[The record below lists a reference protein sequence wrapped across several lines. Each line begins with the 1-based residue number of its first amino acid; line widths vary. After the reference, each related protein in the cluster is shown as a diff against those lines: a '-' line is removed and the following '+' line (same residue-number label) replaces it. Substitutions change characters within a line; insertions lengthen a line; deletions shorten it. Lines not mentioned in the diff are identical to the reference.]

1 MQVKEWKIN
10 KSDEAKPLIER
21 LLYSRG
27 IKTQG
32 EIETFL
38 NPLSIKLTHPNAFC
52 DMQKAVS
59 RIVKAIDNNENIL
72 IYGDFDADGLTS
84 TSLMVKTLT
93 HIGANV
99 SYYIPKREGDGHGLN
114 SNALVKL
121 MVTQKPK
128 LIITVDCGISNLEE
142 VKFINSFNI
151 DVIITDHHEAPEE
164 LPEALAIINPKAPNA
179 LDEKLTALEIHYLTS
194 LAGVGVAFKVAQALL
209 EKYEKLTYIYEILP
223 YVAVGTIADVVP
235 LIGENR
241 YYVVKG
247 LDLISKGKH
256 YGLKRLLDNAG
267 YSNIEDGITSEQVAF
282 GIAPRINASGRLD
295 AVDDAIKVL
304 ISENRQEIEMSVIA
318 LENFNKV
325 RQELC
330 HNTFLEADEM
340 AKKEKDNTLVLF
352 KPDWHLGIIGIVASK
367 LVEKYHKP
375 TFLMTYSEETKQ
387 IRCSARGV
395 EGVSALNLYDII
407 SNISDKLDG
416 FGGHTLAA
424 GLSFSTE
431 TVTFEEVKKGLIDT
445 VNEALAGEKI
455 IPVLNID
462 MEVKPNDISIE
473 TIEELKQLE
482 PYGASNPQPIFAMKD
497 LILKEKKLMGSNKEH
512 LKLILEKDNQVFN
525 AIWWSKG
532 DISLSNGDLL
542 DIAFYPQINVFNNT
556 TSVQL
561 ILKDI
566 HSESLKEIESE
577 DIGIKIYDHRNK
589 TDIYKQVND
598 YLKTTRY
605 NTTVFAED
613 KSIIDKLKI
622 YPEIASRIK
631 NRNSISKSDTVMF
644 FDYPAS
650 SEIYESILKISEP
663 SIIHYMNY
671 EVNHSVE
678 EYIKTIYGMIK
689 FVSNNKNG
697 EFNLINSSVFLGVT
711 ITLIELTLSM
721 FEEGKI
727 IKISDK
733 KDTSY
738 TIQLLEHVDI
748 SSISKLDSYIEFTLE
763 FSTINGFK
771 NMFQKMDLN
780 NLNICMVKTQ

>member
-10 KSDEAKPLIER
+10 KSDEAKPLVER

-27 IKTQG
+27 IKTQS

-52 DMQKAVS
+52 DMQKAVC

-179 LDEKLTALEIHYLTS
+179 LDEKLTTSEIHYLTS

-223 YVAVGTIADVVP
+223 YVAVGTIADIVP

-295 AVDDAIKVL
+295 AVEDAIKVL
-304 ISENRQEIEMSVIA
+304 ISDNKQEIEMSVIA

-330 HNTFLEADEM
+330 HSTFLEADEM

-352 KPDWHLGIIGIVASK
+352 KPDWHIGIIGIVASK

-375 TFLMTYSEETKQ
+375 TFLMTYSGETKQ

-395 EGVSALNLYDII
+395 EGVSSLSLYDII

-431 TVTFEEVKKGLIDT
+431 SVTFEEVKKGLIDT

-455 IPVLNID
+455 VPVLNID
-462 MEVKPNDISIE
+462 MEVKPDDISID

-482 PYGASNPQPIFAMKD
+482 PYGAANPQPVFAIKD

-561 ILKDI
+561 IIKDI
-566 HSESLKEIESE
+566 HSESLKELENQ

-589 TDIYKQVND
+589 TNIYKQVNE

-605 NTTVFAED
+605 NTAVFAED
-613 KSIIDKLKI
+613 RSIIDKLKI
-622 YPEIASRIK
+622 YPEITSRIK
-631 NRNSISKSDTVMF
+631 NRNNITKIDSIMF

-650 SEIYESILKISEP
+650 SEIYENILKIAEP

-671 EVNHSVE
+671 EIRHSID
-678 EYIKTIYGMIK
+678 EYLKTIYGMIK

-697 EFNLINSSVFLGVT
+697 EFNLLNSSLFLGVT
-711 ITLIELTLSM
+711 TSLIKLTLIM

-727 IKISDK
+727 IKIIDK
-733 KDTSY
+733 TEDNY
-738 TIQLLEHVDI
+738 IIQLLEHVDI
-748 SSISKLDSYIEFTLE
+748 SSIPKLDGYIEFSLE
-763 FSTINGFK
+763 FNTIKGFK
-771 NMFQKMDLN
+771 DMFQKVDLSE
-780 NLNICMVKTQ
+780 LSLCMVETQ

>member
-1 MQVKEWKIN
+1 MQLKEWKIN
-10 KSDEAKPLIER
+10 KSDEKKPLIER
-21 LLYSRG
+21 LLLSRG
-27 IKTQG
+27 IKTPA
-32 EIETFL
+32 EIDTFL
-38 NPLSIKLTHPNAFC
+38 NPLNIQLTHPNAFC

-59 RIVKAIDNNENIL
+59 RIVKAVENDENIL

-121 MVTQKPK
+121 MVSQKPK

-164 LPEALAIINPKAPNA
+164 LPEAFAIINPKAPNA
-179 LDEKLTALEIHYLTS
+179 LDEKLTASEIHYLTA
-194 LAGVGVAFKVAQALL
+194 LAGVGVAFKVAQGVL
-209 EKYEKLTYIYEILP
+209 EHYDKLTYLYEILP
-223 YVAVGTIADVVP
+223 YVAVGTVADVVP

-241 YYVVKG
+241 YFVVKG
-247 LDLISKGKH
+247 LDLISQGKH

-267 YSNIEDGITSEQVAF
+267 YSNIEDGITSEQIAF

-352 KPDWHLGIIGIVASK
+352 KPDWHIGIIGIVASK

-455 IPVLNID
+455 VPVLNID
-462 MEVKPNDISIE
+462 MEVQPNDISIE
-473 TIEELKQLE
+473 TIEELKKLE

-512 LKLILEKDNQVFN
+512 LKLVIEKDNQIFN

-542 DIAFYPQINVFNNT
+542 DVAFYPQINVFNNT

-566 HSESLKEIESE
+566 HSEALKEIENE

-589 TDIYKQVND
+589 TGIYKQVDD

-605 NTTVFAED
+605 NTLVFAED
-613 KSIIDKLKI
+613 KSVIDKLKI
-622 YPEIASRIK
+622 YPEISSRIT
-631 NRNSISKSDTVMF
+631 NRSGIAKCDSLMF

-650 SEIYESILKISEP
+650 SELFEYVLQKASP

-671 EVNHSVE
+671 DINHSKE
-678 EYIKTIYGMIK
+678 ELLKTLYGMIK
-689 FVSNNKNG
+689 FVCNNKKG
-697 EFNLINSSVFLGVT
+697 MFYLENSSMFLGVT
-711 ITLIELTLSM
+711 TKLIECVLNL
-721 FEEGKI
+721 FDEAKI
-727 IKISDK
+727 IKINQREEEYYFID
-733 KDTSY
+733 
-738 TIQLLEHVDI
+738 LLEHADI
-748 SSISKLDSYIEFTLE
+748 TGLASLDSYMDFNME
-763 FSTINGFK
+763 FSDIKGFK
-771 NMFQKMDLN
+771 ESFQGIDLN
-780 NLNICMVKTQ
+780 ELNICMA

>member
-1 MQVKEWKIN
+1 MQLKEWKIN

-27 IKTQG
+27 IKTPS
-32 EIETFL
+32 EIDTFL
-38 NPLSIKLTHPNAFC
+38 NPLNIKLTHPNAFC

-121 MVTQKPK
+121 MVNKKPK

-164 LPEALAIINPKAPNA
+164 LPKALAIINPKAPNA
-179 LDEKLTALEIHYLTS
+179 LDEKLTASEIHYLTS

-223 YVAVGTIADVVP
+223 YVAVGTIADIVP

-304 ISENRQEIEMSVIA
+304 ISDNRQEIEMSVIA

-330 HNTFLEADEM
+330 HSTFLEADEM

-352 KPDWHLGIIGIVASK
+352 KPDWHIGIIGIVASK

-395 EGVSALNLYDII
+395 EGVSSLSLYDII

-455 IPVLNID
+455 IPILNID
-462 MEVKPNDISIE
+462 MEVQPNDISID
-473 TIEELKQLE
+473 TIEQLKQLE
-482 PYGASNPQPIFAMKD
+482 PYGAANPQPIFAMKD

-566 HSESLKEIESE
+566 HSEALKDIESE
-577 DIGIKIYDHRNK
+577 DIGIKIYDHRSK
-589 TDIYKQVND
+589 TGIYKQVND

-605 NTTVFAED
+605 NTAVFAED
-613 KSIIDKLKI
+613 KCIIDKLKI

-631 NRNSISKSDTVMF
+631 NRNNITKVDSVMF

-650 SEIYESILKISEP
+650 SEIYENILKIAEP

-671 EVNHSVE
+671 CILHSKDE
-678 EYIKTIYGMIK
+678 FFKTLYGMIK
-689 FVSNNKNG
+689 FVCNNKNG
-697 EFNLINSSVFLGVT
+697 KFDLVNSSIFLGVT
-711 ITLIELTLSM
+711 IHLIECALNLFDEANMIS
-721 FEEGKI
+721 
-727 IKISDK
+727 IKHKEDEYYLIE
-733 KDTSY
+733 
-738 TIQLLEHVDI
+738 LLEHVDI
-748 SSISKLDSYIEFTLE
+748 SGLERLNSYIDFELE
-763 FSTINGFK
+763 YSTVNGFK
-771 NMFQKMDLN
+771 ASFQNLDLSS
-780 NLNICMVKTQ
+780 LSILQS